1 MEKFSMLGNYVIRAV
16 IDAVSTKPAESVR
29 DRFNCG
35 VNDDSYHYPTA
46 DSALMAAQAAYKGP
60 DADGEKCKV
69 WAERTAEEHSASRP

>member
-1 MEKFSMLGNYVIRAV
+1 MFGNYIIRAV
-16 IDAVSTKPAESVR
+16 IDAVKAKPVQTVR

-60 DADGEKCKV
+60 DADGINCKV
-69 WAERTAEEHSASRP
+69 WAERTAEK